1 LKNQTAFIEAFQIT
15 QLQIRQLLN
24 YFTSLCGVC
33 LRQTRQNFFSSSRS
47 VMVFRFLV
55 VE

>member
-1 LKNQTAFIEAFQIT
+1 LLIFEFVIVDFAIKNHKSSIN
-15 QLQIRQLLN
+15 N

-33 LRQTRQNFFSSSRS
+33 FRQRAQNFFSSNRS
-47 VMVFRFLV
+47 GFVFRFLV